1 MSRTLVMK
9 GIGKR
14 FGGLQAVA
22 PFDMD
27 VAPGK
32 ITGLIGPNGA
42 GKTTVVNLI
51 TGVYALS
58 DGTIMFGDKEL
69 THAPRHEVARAGV
82 ARTFQ
87 TIRLLPDATVVANI
101 MIGMYRHHQTSMIE
115 QLFGLP
121 SSRAETRRF
130 RDQVFVLL
138 EQFGMTRYA
147 DYPAGA
153 LAYGDQRR
161 VEMMRALALKP
172 DLLLLDE
179 PVAGINDVESAKL
192 AEIFRDLATKGN
204 DGRGM
209 AILLIEH
216 NMRFVTNLCD
226 YVYVLD
232 GGRLISQ
239 GTAEAV
245 INDPTVIKA
254 YLGDDEEEGD
264 EEHA

>member
-1 MSRTLVMK
+1 MSSLVMK
-9 GIGKR
+9 GVGKR
-14 FGGLQAVA
+14 FGGLQAVS
-22 PFDMD
+22 PFDME
-27 VAPGK
+27 VARGK

-58 DGTIMFGDKEL
+58 EGTIMFGDKDL

-101 MIGMYRHHQTSMIE
+101 MIGMYRHHQTSMMA

-130 RDQVFVLL
+130 RDEVFVLL
-138 EQFGMTRYA
+138 ERFGMTRYA

-192 AEIFRDLATKGN
+192 GEIFRSIASG
-204 DGRGM
+204 GI
-209 AILLIEH
+209 AVLLIEH

-232 GGRLISQ
+232 SGKLIAQ
-239 GTAEAV
+239 GTAEQV

-254 YLGDDEEEGD
+254 YLGEEE
-264 EEHA
+264 EEDA

>member
-1 MSRTLVMK
+1 MSSLVMK
-9 GIGKR
+9 GVGKR
-14 FGGLQAVA
+14 FGGLQAVS
-22 PFDMD
+22 PFDME
-27 VAPGK
+27 VARGK

-58 DGTIMFGDKEL
+58 EGTIMFGDKDL

-101 MIGMYRHHQTSMIE
+101 MIGMYRHHQTSMMA

-130 RDQVFVLL
+130 RDEVFVLL
-138 EQFGMTRYA
+138 ERFGMTRYA
-147 DYPAGA
+147 NYPAGA

-179 PVAGINDVESAKL
+179 PVAGINDVEAAKL
-192 AEIFRDLATKGN
+192 GEIFRSIASG
-204 DGRGM
+204 GI
-209 AILLIEH
+209 AVLLIEH

-232 GGRLISQ
+232 SGKLIAQ
-239 GTAEAV
+239 GTATQV

-254 YLGDDEEEGD
+254 YLGEEE
-264 EEHA
+264 EEDA